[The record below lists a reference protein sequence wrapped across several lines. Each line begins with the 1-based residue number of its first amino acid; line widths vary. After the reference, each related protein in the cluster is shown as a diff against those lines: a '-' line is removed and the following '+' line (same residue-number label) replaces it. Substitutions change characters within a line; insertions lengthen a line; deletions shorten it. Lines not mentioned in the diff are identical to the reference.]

1 MGKININYS
10 YPNDPEYDY
19 SVEFEKVDLDKA
31 RRESISTGRGF
42 IIREPQS
49 SLKKDLKSE
58 YSIYSSKYGSTMQDP
73 NPFEDRYRCQCGTIK
88 GRYYIGIQCPHCNT
102 KVKYVDDDFGYFG
115 WIVLKDPYYLI
126 HPNLFNI
133 VESLI
138 GKNKLDNMLY
148 IEDDKDKDGHSIKK
162 KKKRVIKDDEIYA
175 GIGMQEFY
183 NRFDEIVEY
192 SYKKATNKK
201 AKKEYY
207 DNIKK
212 HRDIIFTQ
220 SIPVYTT
227 LLRAF
232 SIVDGE
238 KFKFEGTNG
247 MYNMLAKIVASIN
260 KDGLKIHRKKKNK
273 NQSLYDAQMKF
284 NEVYKEIE
292 QILSGK
298 KGTFRSLFGGRY
310 NFTSRDVI
318 VPNPK
323 LRINEVTLPYIAL
336 LELLQQRIIN
346 VLQKTNNISY
356 NDAYSIWEHAKYTKN
371 QIVVDIINTFI
382 SRGLRVL
389 INRNPTICYGSILCM
404 KVVGMT
410 FNYTMGTPLQVL
422 QHLAA
427 DFDGDVLNVLLI
439 INKEFEMA
447 AIEVF
452 DPANCMYISRN
463 DGLFDNNSNHTKD
476 LIVNANSLVDITR
489 KLYTPQQLEKIRRA
503 QNNIA

>member
-1 MGKININYS
+1 MGQININYS
-10 YPNDPEYDY
+10 YPNDPDFEY
-19 SVEFEKVDLDKA
+19 SVEFEKVNLDEE
-31 RRESISTGRGF
+31 RVRSINSGRGF

-73 NPFEDRYRCQCGTIK
+73 NPFDDGYRCQCGAIK
-88 GRYYIGIQCPHCNT
+88 GRYYLGVKCELCNK
-102 KVKYVDDDFGYFG
+102 KVKYVDDDFGFFG
-115 WIVLKDPYYLI
+115 WIVLKDPYYII
-126 HPNLFNI
+126 HPNLFNTI
-133 VESLI
+133 ESLI
-138 GKNKLDNMLY
+138 GSKKLDNILY
-148 IEDDKDKDGHSIKK
+148 IEDEKDKNGKS
-162 KKKRVIKDDEIYA
+162 KKRVIKDDEIYA

-183 NRFDEIVEY
+183 RRFDEIIDY

-212 HRDIIFTQ
+212 HRNKIFIQ

-232 SIVDGE
+232 SIVNGE
-238 KFKFEGTNG
+238 QFKFEGTNG
-247 MYNMLAKIVASIN
+247 LYNMLAKIVSDIN
-260 KDGLKIHRKKKNK
+260 RDSLRIYRKKKNK
-273 NQSLYDAQMKF
+273 NQSLYDAQMKL
-284 NEVYKEIE
+284 NQIYKEIE

-298 KGTFRSLFGGRY
+298 KGTFRTLFGGRY

-346 VLQKTNNISY
+346 VIQKTNNIGY
-356 NDAYSIWEHAKYTKN
+356 NDAYGIWERSKYTRN
-371 QIVVDIINTFI
+371 QRVIDIINTFI
-382 SRGLRVL
+382 NKGIRIL

-410 FNYTMGTPLQVL
+410 FDYTMGIPLQIL
-422 QHLAA
+422 PHLAA
-427 DFDGDVLNVLLI
+427 DFDGDVLNVHLI
-439 INKEFEMA
+439 INKEFELA
-447 AIEVF
+447 SIEVF
-452 DPANCMYISRN
+452 DPANSMYISRN
-463 DGLFDNNSNHTKD
+463 DGLFNNNSNHTKD
-476 LIVNANSLVDITR
+476 LLINANSLVDITR
-489 KLYTPQQLEKIRRA
+489 KCYTTEQLEKIKRA
-503 QNNIA
+503 QVS